1 MKKYFVV
8 WAAVVATL
16 LTSCNISERIIF
28 NEDMSGQYQ
37 SSFDMS
43 TMMKLTNQATPPD
56 VEKENKVIDTVMVF
70 SEILETFKDSISALG
85 AEEQAKLEKLKGM
98 TLQMKMDEAAGV
110 FEMNIKKDFSS
121 FDQIAFISNDLNDLF
136 DVAKTQGGATDGG
149 SPADQLMKADP
160 VTYTFD
166 GNVFRRVDI
175 QTLSKED
182 SSFNQKMIDEQAT
195 PEQADT
201 EIEGQLQQVMQQFS
215 EIMEKSTMTLEYT
228 FPRKI
233 IAVSNSKANISNDG
247 KTVTFVVDMQT
258 LQEDKDLLKSFEVKL
273 QNQ

>member
-1 MKKYFVV
+1 MKKYYFVLATI
-8 WAAVVATL
+8 AACL
-16 LTSCNISERIIF
+16 LSSCNISERIIF

-43 TMMKLTNQATPPD
+43 TMMKLTNQASPPD

-70 SEILETFKDSISALG
+70 SDILETYKDSISALG
-85 AEEQAKLEKLKGM
+85 KEERAKLEKLKGM
-98 TLQMKMDEAAGV
+98 TLQMKMDEAAGI

-121 FDQIAFISNDLNDLF
+121 FDQITFISNDLNDLF
-136 DVAKTQGGATDGG
+136 DVAKTQGGAADGG

-166 GNVFRRVDI
+166 GTVFRRVDI
-175 QTLSKED
+175 ETLSEED

-195 PEQADT
+195 PTQADA
-201 EIEGQLQQVMQQFS
+201 EIEGQLQQVMQQFT

-233 IAVSNSKANISNDG
+233 ISVSNSQATISNDG
-247 KTVTFVVDMQT
+247 KTVTFAVDMQT
-258 LQEDKDLLKSFEVKL
+258 LQEDKQLLKSFEVTL